1 MNKFQQNIDWSSDIF
16 NQDGAFENVIYEMI
30 APLARLLHVNTS
42 RPIPN
47 SCHLADDIFI
57 FCVLRFGV
65 FIIISLI
72 FVFGGS
78 S

>member
-16 NQDGAFENVIYEMI
+16 NQGGAFENVIYEMI
-30 APLARLLHVNTS
+30 APLARLLYVNTS
-42 RPIPN
+42 RPIPK
-47 SCHLADDIFI
+47 SYHSADDILN
-57 FCVLRFGV
+57 FCALRFGV

-72 FVFGGS
+72 YVFGGS